1 MIVSTAATGAQR
13 AAIANDARAGAGT
26 WFHLVVEQDRDHAAP
41 IVWTDRDWG
50 LPGDAPKRAF
60 SVADLHAIVR
70 RLAAYYHARGI
81 VARDPV
87 AVYSAAAID
96 YYVNYLAL
104 TSLGAI
110 PVLINR
116 ALPVYSAAVVM
127 ERVGVVG
134 AFCDGDSQIAL
145 AEAARSGTRIGFRH
159 TAQDLAAAGGAR
171 LPAAYPYGH
180 DAIDPVL
187 ITHSSGT
194 TGIPKAVP
202 MQHGNFFTGIR
213 YRLRLPVPKPA
224 ERVLSALPASHN
236 SGITQ
241 FTFSLTSGLPIRVM
255 SSQAATAV
263 LDAIEE
269 FRPTMVS
276 GFSTT
281 FADLSECRLGGRRL
295 ESVGIWWNSGDA
307 AHERHIRRL
316 QAFGT
321 HYRVTGNGRAMAP
334 GSAFTDALGSSEMG
348 HSLFNNQ
355 HRPGDPILPRCVG
368 RPLDFVE
375 AAVLAPD
382 GSRLPPGEIGML
394 GVKSPTLTLGYWND
408 SLLTVRRRLC
418 GYWLTGDLVSRDE
431 AGRFYHHDRVTDLIT
446 TVAGPLY
453 SLDAEELVIRTF
465 PEVADCTIIGV
476 AGDGGFQEAHAF
488 LQPDAALPHEEFEAA
503 DWTGRVNDLLAAH
516 GIPALTRVIYAD
528 RNALPLGPTGK
539 VKKGELRERLR
550 GHGTFLQKAGAA
562 GGGQ

>member
-224 ERVLSALPASHN
+224 ERVLSALP
-236 SGITQ
+236 GIAQLGDHPIHVQPHLRPADPGHVLPGRHGRTGRDRGVQ
-241 FTFSLTSGLPIRVM
+241 AHHGLG
-255 SSQAATAV
+255 V
-263 LDAIEE
+263 LHHLRGPERMPPRRSPAGIGGH
-269 FRPTMVS
+269 MV
-276 GFSTT
+276 
-281 FADLSECRLGGRRL
+281 EQRGRR
-295 ESVGIWWNSGDA
+295 
-307 AHERHIRRL
+307 
-316 QAFGT
+316 
-321 HYRVTGNGRAMAP
+321 P
-334 GSAFTDALGSSEMG
+334 
-348 HSLFNNQ
+348 
-355 HRPGDPILPRCVG
+355 
-368 RPLDFVE
+368 
-375 AAVLAPD
+375 
-382 GSRLPPGEIGML
+382 
-394 GVKSPTLTLGYWND
+394 
-408 SLLTVRRRLC
+408 
-418 GYWLTGDLVSRDE
+418 
-431 AGRFYHHDRVTDLIT
+431 
-446 TVAGPLY
+446 
-453 SLDAEELVIRTF
+453 
-465 PEVADCTIIGV
+465 
-476 AGDGGFQEAHAF
+476 
-488 LQPDAALPHEEFEAA
+488 
-503 DWTGRVNDLLAAH
+503 
-516 GIPALTRVIYAD
+516 
-528 RNALPLGPTGK
+528 
-539 VKKGELRERLR
+539 
-550 GHGTFLQKAGAA
+550 
-562 GGGQ
+562 